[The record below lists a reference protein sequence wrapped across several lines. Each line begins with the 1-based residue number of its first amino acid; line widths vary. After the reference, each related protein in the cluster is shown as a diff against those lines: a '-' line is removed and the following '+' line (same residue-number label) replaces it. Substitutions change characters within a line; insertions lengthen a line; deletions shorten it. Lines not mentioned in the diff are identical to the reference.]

1 MLIQKYAKLEYSDSL
16 FNRVNENFKDPLG
29 TIEDEKDELIIE
41 NGFFIYILI
50 QVFLSNKKGKE
61 LLYQDSEM
69 SDVIEEFTKSQEG
82 EFDKMFEGGLLG
94 KFSALG
100 GSLLAQSF
108 GAMANL
114 KNNLLNQKSEDEIR

>member
-1 MLIQKYAKLEYSDSL
+1 M
-16 FNRVNENFKDPLG
+16 NENFKDPLG

-69 SDVIEEFTKSQEG
+69 SDVIEEFTKS
-82 EFDKMFEGGLLG
+82 
-94 KFSALG
+94 
-100 GSLLAQSF
+100 
-108 GAMANL
+108 
-114 KNNLLNQKSEDEIR
+114 